1 MKATIRNVLGVESAS
16 FEIAAIALIGGHN
29 GAGKSSVLEAL
40 AAVARGNHHARG
52 VTTKKDAGRLV
63 RDGAPGGFAQVETES
78 SAQRVTWPDALVQT
92 RGEPLFL
99 GTALGIGAVRFAQ
112 LDAAERA
119 VELGVRLDLRPTKAD
134 LAAYAALKDSEPETI
149 DAVWAMIE
157 EQGWDP
163 AWKSARAKATKLT
176 GRWEQVAST
185 RWGSSKAAQW
195 RPAQLDEAGTYTAD
209 GAQAQ
214 VAAAKARLEELIASG
229 AVEDEATARAKRTAE
244 QLAPARAREEALRA
258 RHATID
264 AAIEAERE
272 KLRKIGPLR
281 VAVHTYPCPHC
292 ERPVELHRDEPT
304 APMVLRAPP
313 PEVSRDA
320 LKKHR
325 LEAQAIEHGIAKLER
340 ELLDVQREE
349 QDALV
354 AMRAAE
360 AAAKMLA
367 EIEDRPK
374 VTMEQIAA
382 ARAEV
387 ATAEAVQRAVQDW
400 KAASQIYEEWQLTQP
415 IIEALSPEGVR
426 ASKFRDG
433 LAALR
438 EELSDLCATAGFAPV
453 SIEDDASITMG
464 RRPYDLL
471 SESERWRCDLI
482 LTLAFARRER
492 APFVLVDR
500 ADVLHPQ
507 ARPGV
512 FMVLARVGI
521 PAVVCMTAKA
531 AGATK
536 PGEPPPLPRLQDIKH
551 PTTGLPMGRTYWIE
565 NGRLAPV
572 E

>member
-1 MKATIRNVLGVESAS
+1 MKATIRNVLGVESAV
-16 FEIAAIALIGGHN
+16 FEIAAITLIGGHN

-52 VTTKKDAGRLV
+52 VTTKKDAARLV
-63 RDGAPGGFAQVETES
+63 RDGAPSGFAQIETENG
-78 SAQRVTWPDALVQT
+78 AQRVTWPDALVQT
-92 RGEPLFL
+92 RGEPLAL
-99 GTALGIGAVRFAQ
+99 GTALGIGAVRFAE
-112 LDAAERA
+112 LSPAERA

-134 LAAYAALKDSEPETI
+134 LAAYPALKDAQPETI

-157 EQGWDP
+157 EQEWDP

-176 GRWEQVAST
+176 GRWEQVAGT

-195 RPAQLDEAGTYTAD
+195 RPPQLDEAGTYTAE
-209 GAQAQ
+209 GAREQ
-214 VAAAKARLEELIASG
+214 VAAAKARLEKLIASG
-229 AVEDEATARAKRTAE
+229 AVEDDTIARAKRAAE
-244 QLAPARAREEALRA
+244 NLGPAKAREEALRA

-264 AAIEAERE
+264 AAIEAERD
-272 KLRKIGPLR
+272 KLRKLGPLR
-281 VAVHTYPCPHC
+281 QAVHTYPCPHC
-292 ERPVELHRDEPT
+292 ERPVELHRDDPNS
-304 APMVLRAPP
+304 PMILRAPP
-313 PEVSRDA
+313 AQVSNDA
-320 LKKHR
+320 LKQRRIEH
-325 LEAQAIEHGIAKLER
+325 QTIEHGIAKLER
-340 ELLDVQREE
+340 ELSDVMREE
-349 QDALV
+349 REVLGTL
-354 AMRAAE
+354 RAAE
-360 AAAKMLA
+360 AAIQALA
-367 EIEDRPK
+367 DAEQRPRI
-374 VTMEQIAA
+374 TPEQLAA

-400 KAASQIYEEWQLTQP
+400 KTAAQIYEEWQLTQP

-426 ASKFRDG
+426 ASKFREG

-438 EELSDLCATAGFAPV
+438 QELADLCATAGFAAV
-453 SIEDDASITMG
+453 SVEDDTSITLG
-464 RRPYDLL
+464 GRPYDLL

-512 FMVLARVGI
+512 FLALAQAGI

-531 AGATK
+531 PKPTR
-536 PGEPPPLPRLQDIKH
+536 PGEPPPLPRLQDVAH
-551 PTTGLPMGRTYWIE
+551 PTTGRRMGRTYWIE